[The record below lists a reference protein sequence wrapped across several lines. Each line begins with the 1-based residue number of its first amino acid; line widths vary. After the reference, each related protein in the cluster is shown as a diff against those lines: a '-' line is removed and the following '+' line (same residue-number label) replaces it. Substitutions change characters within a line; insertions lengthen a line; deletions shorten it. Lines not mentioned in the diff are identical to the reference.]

1 MNAKIPKLED
11 LSQESQALYE
21 VLNDESDLACVL
33 IATSYLDQTL
43 ASLLERY
50 FVEGNTSQRLL
61 DPRGGVLGTFASRA
75 DLSYCLGLIP
85 KGLYQNLRIVGEIR
99 NRFAHNY
106 LLLDFN
112 DQDIID
118 QVGKLSFPRVKEIV
132 SADDK
137 SPFERITHPRDRFNI
152 VTAMM
157 VSRLL
162 LTGLSIERR
171 TRRLKGW

>member
-11 LSQESQALYE
+11 LSQESQALYD

-85 KGLYQNLRIVGEIR
+85 KGLYL
-99 NRFAHNY
+99 
-106 LLLDFN
+106 
-112 DQDIID
+112 
-118 QVGKLSFPRVKEIV
+118 
-132 SADDK
+132 
-137 SPFERITHPRDRFNI
+137 
-152 VTAMM
+152 
-157 VSRLL
+157 
-162 LTGLSIERR
+162 
-171 TRRLKGW
+171 